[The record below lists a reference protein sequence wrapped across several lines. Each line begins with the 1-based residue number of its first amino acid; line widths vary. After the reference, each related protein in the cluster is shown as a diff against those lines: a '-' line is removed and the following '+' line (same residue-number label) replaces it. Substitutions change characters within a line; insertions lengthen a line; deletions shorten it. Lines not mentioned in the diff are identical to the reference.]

1 MKKILFLSFAAMA
14 MLCACT
20 GGNKFKVSG
29 NVEGAADTTNLYLEV
44 ANNGNWFILDST
56 TTSGGGS
63 YSISYDAPEY
73 PNIYRLRCADKSIY
87 FTVDSIESITIDSK
101 LKTFDK
107 DFNIDGTEHAK
118 QINKIEKEAIEY
130 AKEGTPEA
138 KIEAWK
144 KQLANQILAD
154 EYGSGI
160 VAYFIINKYI
170 NGHPLFDPMNDRDM
184 KIIGAVANAFNSY
197 RKDDPRTQYLVNMT
211 LEAQK
216 RRRAAAGISGGTQI
230 QAEVVKLF
238 DITLQDSKGV
248 EHSLAKEASQGRV
261 VLLNFTMYDQSFS
274 PAFNKVLNDLYTQYK
289 GRVTIFQ
296 VGLDQTLGAWR
307 DAAKNIPWIA
317 VYDPA
322 GEASKYVQQYQVYSI
337 PTSFIIDKNGEIQ
350 ERIQDPLELKKA
362 IQKYL

>member
-1 MKKILFLSFAAMA
+1 
-14 MLCACT
+14 
-20 GGNKFKVSG
+20 
-29 NVEGAADTTNLYLEV
+29 
-44 ANNGNWFILDST
+44 
-56 TTSGGGS
+56 
-63 YSISYDAPEY
+63 
-73 PNIYRLRCADKSIY
+73 
-87 FTVDSIESITIDSK
+87 
-101 LKTFDK
+101 
-107 DFNIDGTEHAK
+107 
-118 QINKIEKEAIEY
+118 
-130 AKEGTPEA
+130 
-138 KIEAWK
+138 
-144 KQLANQILAD
+144 
-154 EYGSGI
+154 
-160 VAYFIINKYI
+160 
-170 NGHPLFDPMNDRDM
+170 M

-248 EHSLAKEASQGRV
+248 EHSLAKEASKGRV

-274 PAFNKVLNDLYTQYK
+274 PAFNKVLNDIYTQYK

>member
-1 MKKILFLSFAAMA
+1 MKNLLFLSLAMVA
-14 MLCACT
+14 MLCACD

-29 NVEGAADTTNLYLEV
+29 EVEGASDTTNLYLEV
-44 ANNGNWFILDST
+44 ANNGNWYILDST
-56 TTSGGGS
+56 TTSRGGS
-63 YSISYDAPEY
+63 YSISYEAPEY
-73 PNIYRLRCADKSIY
+73 PNIYRLRCADKSVY
-87 FTVDSIESITIDSK
+87 FTIDSIESITIDSK
-101 LKTFDK
+101 LKTFDV
-107 DFNIDGTEHAK
+107 DFNIDGTDHAR
-118 QINKIEKEAIEY
+118 QINKIEKDAITY
-130 AKEGTPEA
+130 AKEGTPAA

-144 KQLANQILAD
+144 KQLTKQILAD

-170 NGHPLFDPMNDRDM
+170 NGHPLFDPMNDHDM

-216 RRRAAAGISGGTQI
+216 RRRAAAGIAGGTQI
-230 QAEVVKLF
+230 EAQVVKLF
-238 DITLQDSKGV
+238 DITLQDAKGV
-248 EHSLAKEASQGRV
+248 QHSLAAEAKKGHV

-274 PAFNKVLNDLYTQYK
+274 PAFNKVLNDLYTQFK

-296 VGLDQTLGAWR
+296 VGLDQSLGEWR

-322 GEASKYVQQYQVYSI
+322 GEASKSVQQYQVSSI
-337 PTSFIIDKNGEIQ
+337 PTTFVIDKNGEIQ
-350 ERIQDPLELKKA
+350 ERVDDPLKLKTA